1 MAFQRTDHNET
12 RVLQIG
18 KPDDNE
24 VGGEKGG
31 EGSNFPIG
39 LLHLQ
44 VRILVQDDK
53 ETFSIK
59 FKKGYFP
66 HLGHL

>member
-1 MAFQRTDHNET
+1 MAFHRTDHNET
-12 RVLQIG
+12 RVQQIG

-24 VGGEKGG
+24 VGGEKRG

-44 VRILVQDDK
+44 VKILVQDDK
-53 ETFSIK
+53 ETF
-59 FKKGYFP
+59 
-66 HLGHL
+66 